1 MAELYTDQ
9 ISTGRFS
16 VSTQGG
22 HVVEQSKLK
31 IAVLDNGKIPYDEVI
46 KNVDRNLQNIIVETN
61 DTLEKVRDEYQ
72 KRIDDQNCR
81 SDLFWRVSGISS
93 ASAGPPGSGGSN
105 TQLSYTCTC
114 VKLSPTYPKVEN
126 SGTMPYVG
134 TGATDPSTGQLV
146 LGDDGLPQGSYATGF
161 STSSMMWYKGS
172 TGIGTGIQADID
184 TIDMGGND
192 PLVSAGSSFD
202 AYLEPDNLHG
212 ILLYNEPYARDILD
226 SFVATGVGTI
236 SAGINTLTLLTN
248 NLRLGITTGQIVTSS
263 RTNTFASPQ
272 GSVVVGISS
281 TTIDLSS
288 YSDIVSVGSTTVSIV
303 PVITL
308 QDPAVNNVVAPDTN
322 GDYTYFDFTVNPN
335 TIGDRFSV
343 STDQNPYAPQV
354 ISLIVGGSGRN
365 FGEGVKIKYVN
376 NGQSTATQEWNAF
389 LEGLPDPN
397 QDFTKIDDKD
407 DIVEVEHPKIGAG
420 KIYYAVGFD
429 QKPILLGGG
438 NASEGD
444 VRIFDGNVG
453 LAQQAYA
460 SLSGCNDSDLNAA
473 ISARNTAEAALSGSN
488 SFPEKI
494 SLVNS
499 IRTKR
504 NEINLAIWAY
514 RSQIGKAH
522 DDVDDN
528 NIFMGDLDNSPYK
541 NLMNTGVE

>member
-1 MAELYTDQ
+1 MSDLYTDQ
-9 ISTGRFS
+9 MSSGVSGISTRARE
-16 VSTQGG
+16 TTNQA
-22 HVVEQSKLK
+22 KLK
-31 IAVLDNGKIPYDEVI
+31 ITVIDNNKIPYDESI

-81 SDLFWRVSGISS
+81 SDLFWRVTGISS

-172 TGIGTGIQADID
+172 TGVGTGIQANID
-184 TIDMGGND
+184 VIDMGGGD

-212 ILLYNEPYARDILD
+212 LLLYREPYDRDVFDL
-226 SFVATGVGTI
+226 FVATGIGSIAQGSTQ
-236 SAGINTLTLLTN
+236 LTL
-248 NLRLGITTGQIVTSS
+248 ITPNIDIGVKPGMIVTPS
-263 RTNTFASPQ
+263 TINVFASSQ
-272 GSVVVGISS
+272 GNVVVGVSS
-281 TTIDLSS
+281 TTMDLRG
-288 YSDIVSVGSTTVSIV
+288 YSDILSVGSTSIYSV

-308 QDPAVNNVVAPDTN
+308 QDPAIANAFAPDSDGN
-322 GDYTYFDFTVNPN
+322 YSYFDFSKDPDS
-335 TIGDRFSV
+335 ISDEYAIDPKV
-343 STDQNPYAPQV
+343 SPYAPQT
-354 ISLIVGGSGRN
+354 ISLLGNSD
-365 FGEGVKIKYVN
+365 FGNGVKIKYIN
-376 NGQSTATQEWNAF
+376 NGVSSASQEWNKF
-389 LEGLPDPN
+389 LEGFPDP
-397 QDFTKIDDKD
+397 DLLPD
-407 DIVEVEHPKIGAG
+407 DIVNVEEPKVGAG

-429 QKPILLGGG
+429 QKPISAGGG

-473 ISARNTAEAALSGSN
+473 ISVRNTAEAALSGSN

-494 SLVNS
+494 TLVNKV
-499 IRTKR
+499 RTKR
-504 NEINLAIWAY
+504 NELNIAIWAY
-514 RSQIGKAH
+514 RTHIGNSENELTANGDFMSQ
-522 DDVDDN
+522 
-528 NIFMGDLDNSPYK
+528 MNSSAYK

>member
-9 ISTGRFS
+9 ISSSVSS

-31 IAVLDNGKIPYDEVI
+31 IAVLDNGKIPYDEAI

-61 DTLEKVRDEYQ
+61 NTLEKVRDEYQ

-81 SDLFWRVSGISS
+81 SDLFWRVTGISS
-93 ASAGPPGSGGSN
+93 ASAGPPGSGGSS

-114 VKLSPTYPKVEN
+114 TKLSPTYPQVEN

-134 TGATDPSTGQLV
+134 TGATDPSTGALV

-161 STSSMMWYKGS
+161 STSSMMWFKGS
-172 TGIGTGIQADID
+172 TGVGTGIQADID
-184 TIDMGGND
+184 TIDMGDGD
-192 PLVSAGSSFD
+192 PLRSAGSAFD
-202 AYLEPDNLHG
+202 TYLEPDNLHG
-212 ILLYNEPYARDILD
+212 LLLYREPYSRDILD

-236 SAGINTLTLLTN
+236 SAGIHTLTLLTN
-248 NLRLGITTGQIVTSS
+248 NLRLGIKPGQIVTSS

-272 GSVVVGISS
+272 GTVVVGISS

-288 YSDIVSVGSTTVSIV
+288 YSDIISVGSTTISTV

-308 QDPAVNNVVAPDTN
+308 QDPAVNSVVAPGTD
-322 GDYTYFDFTVNPN
+322 GDYTYFDFTVDPN
-335 TIGDRFSV
+335 TISDRFSV
-343 STDQNPYAPQV
+343 STDQNPYVPQT
-354 ISLIVGGSGRN
+354 ITLIDRDSN
-365 FGEGVKIKYVN
+365 FGKGIKIKYIN
-376 NGQSTATQEWNAF
+376 NGQSKATQEWNAF

-397 QDFTKIDDKD
+397 QDFESGG
-407 DIVEVEHPKIGAG
+407 DIVKVEEPKVGAD
-420 KIYYAVGFD
+420 KIYYAIGFD
-429 QKPILLGGG
+429 QKPISAGGG

-444 VRIFDGNVG
+444 VRVFDGNVG

-460 SLSGCNDSDLNAA
+460 SLSSCNDSDLNAA
-473 ISARNTAEAALSGSN
+473 ISARDAAETALAGDNT
-488 SFPEKI
+488 FPEKI
-494 SLVNS
+494 SIVNS
-499 IRTKR
+499 VRTRR

-522 DDVDDN
+522 DDVDSN
-528 NIFMGDLDNSPYK
+528 NSFMNNLNTSPYK

>member
-1 MAELYTDQ
+1 MSNTYTQQ
-9 ISTGRFS
+9 ISGS
-16 VSTQGG
+16 VSGVSTQGG

-31 IAVLDNGKIPYDEVI
+31 IAVLDNGKIPYDEAI

-81 SDLFWRVSGISS
+81 SDLFWRVTGITTEV
-93 ASAGPPGSGGSN
+93 GGGQGN
-105 TQLSYTCTC
+105 QQNRITC
-114 VKLSPTYPKVEN
+114 VCTKLSPTYPKLEN
-126 SGTMPYVG
+126 TG
-134 TGATDPSTGQLV
+134 TGTSAI
-146 LGDDGLPQGSYATGF
+146 GF
-161 STSSMMWYKGS
+161 STGALMWY
-172 TGIGTGIQADID
+172 TGPVTIGGGVTAGIT
-184 TIDMGGND
+184 TIQMGDGD
-192 PLVSAGSSFD
+192 PLVSAGSDFD

-212 ILLYNEPYARDILD
+212 LLLYREPYSRDILD

-248 NLRLGITTGQIVTSS
+248 NLRLGIKPGQIVTSS

-272 GSVVVGISS
+272 GTIVVGISS

-288 YSDIVSVGSTTVSIV
+288 YSDIVSVGTTTVSTV

-308 QDPAVNNVVAPDTN
+308 QDPAVNNVVAPDTD
-322 GDYTYFDFTVNPN
+322 GDYTYFDFTVDPN
-335 TIGDRFSV
+335 TISDRFSV
-343 STDQNPYAPQV
+343 STDQNPYTPQT
-354 ISLIVGGSGRN
+354 ITLIDRDSN
-365 FGEGVKIKYVN
+365 FGKGIKIKYIN

-397 QDFTKIDDKD
+397 QDFEKIDDKD

-420 KIYYAVGFD
+420 KIYYPIGFD

-438 NASEGD
+438 DASEGD
-444 VRIFDGNVG
+444 ERIFLGTTG
-453 LAQQAYA
+453 FAQQAYA

-473 ISARNTAEAALSGSN
+473 ISVRDAAEAALAGDN
-488 SFPEKI
+488 TFPEKI
-494 SLVNS
+494 SIVNS
-499 IRTKR
+499 VRTKR

-522 DDVDDN
+522 DDVDSN
-528 NIFMGDLDNSPYK
+528 NSFMNNLNTSPYA
-541 NLMNTGVE
+541 NLMNTGTE

>member
-1 MAELYTDQ
+1 MSNTYTQQ
-9 ISTGRFS
+9 ISSSVSG

-31 IAVLDNGKIPYDEVI
+31 IAVLDNGKIPYDEAI

-72 KRIDDQNCR
+72 KRIDVQNCR
-81 SDLFWRVSGISS
+81 SDLFWRVTGISS
-93 ASAGPPGSGGSN
+93 DTTSGDIEID
-105 TQLSYTCTC
+105 CVC
-114 VKLSPTYPKVEN
+114 VKLSPTYPVLGN
-126 SGTMPYVG
+126 SGTNPPMRE
-134 TGATDPSTGQLV
+134 TGNFDSSGDPILES
-146 LGDDGLPQGSYATGF
+146 AIGF
-161 STSSMMWYKGS
+161 STSALMWYTGPVSVGGGVTAGITSVVMSGGDGTTLRSDGS
-172 TGIGTGIQADID
+172 A
-184 TIDMGGND
+184 
-192 PLVSAGSSFD
+192 FD

-212 ILLYNEPYARDILD
+212 LLLYREPYSRDILD

-272 GSVVVGISS
+272 GTIVVGISS
-281 TTIDLSS
+281 TTIDLTS
-288 YSDIVSVGSTTVSIV
+288 YSDIISVGSTTVSSV

-322 GDYTYFDFTVNPN
+322 GDYTYFDFTVDPN
-335 TIGDRFSV
+335 TISDKFAV
-343 STDQNPYAPQV
+343 STDQNPYAPQT
-354 ISLIVGGSGRN
+354 ITLIDKGSH
-365 FGEGVKIKYVN
+365 FGKGIKIKYIN
-376 NGQSTATQEWNAF
+376 NGQGTATQEWNAA

-397 QDFTKIDDKD
+397 QDFRKIDDQD

-420 KIYYAVGFD
+420 KVYYAIGFD
-429 QKPILLGGG
+429 QKPILFGGAD
-438 NASEGD
+438 ASEGD
-444 VRIFDGNVG
+444 TRTFEGAAG
-453 LAQQAYA
+453 YAQAAYA
-460 SLSGCNDSDLNAA
+460 SLSACDDTALNAA
-473 ISARNTAEAALSGSN
+473 ISARNAAEAALSGSN

-514 RSQIGKAH
+514 RSQIGKAR
-522 DDVDDN
+522 DDVDSN
-528 NIFMGDLDNSPYK
+528 NNFMNDLNSSPYAD
-541 NLMNTGVE
+541 LMNTGVE